1 MSVWNDV
8 CLAVR
13 LLTRDRAFTLTAA
26 AVLALGIAANGLGF
40 TLLNGVLLRDL
51 PYQEPNRLVAI
62 ESRDTRNS
70 GNNSSLSYLDFKD
83 LQASAR
89 AFSSIAGGDQR
100 PMHIADRVGAAERVI
115 GAYVSAN
122 TF

>member
-8 CLAVR
+8 RLAAR
-13 LLTRDRAFTLTAA
+13 LRLQDRAFTLTAA
-26 AVLALGIAANGLGF
+26 SVLALGIAANGLGR
-40 TLLNGVLLRDL
+40 TLRTGVPLRDL
-51 PYQEPNRLVAI
+51 PYYGPSRLVAI
-62 ESRDTRNS
+62 ESRDTKSS
-70 GNNSSLSYLDFKD
+70 GNNSSLSYLDFLD

-89 AFSSIAGGDQR
+89 TFSGIAGGDQR

-122 TF
+122 AF